1 MNKKESKTES
11 LTVRQFCDL
20 TGYKP
25 AAVVACLSS
34 SGVADGAERWLLTP
48 HLKNKFKNPGFTPST
63 QDIKAVTYEVVN
75 GNDNMVLI
83 SSSSLRD
90 LCGGLFTTEGVYWT
104 MTRGG
109 FVKRIYNN
117 VAYWEV
123 RATPETLLSLGAWLR
138 WCASNTRISSRR
150 FTLSSEVKASLSQR
164 LALNIAHAIQG
175 TFANVEGASDELRFC
190 GRNMQDKLSRMSC
203 VKCADKGE
211 EVLGA
216 LANIRKNRLAR
227 ETQLEL
233 DLPEPEAPP
242 APKERHVLTVSEG
255 DGKKDKIELS
265 LKVSGD
271 SIEEVLSRFHEFIQ
285 HFGHVD

>member
-1 MNKKESKTES
+1 MNKESKAKS

-34 SGVADGAERWLLTP
+34 SGVPDGAERWLLTP
-48 HLKNKFKNPGFTPST
+48 HLKNKFKNPGFTPSA
-63 QDIKAVTYEVVN
+63 QDIKAVTYEVAH
-75 GNDNMVLI
+75 GNNNMVLI

-90 LCGGLFTTEGVYWT
+90 LCGGLFTTEGIYWT
-104 MTRGG
+104 MGRGG
-109 FVKRIYNN
+109 FVKRIFNN

-138 WCASNTRISSRR
+138 WCASNTRISTRR
-150 FTLSSEVKASLSQR
+150 FTLSSEVKASLSQK

-175 TFANVEGASDELRFC
+175 TFADVEGASDELRFC
-190 GRNMQDKLSRMSC
+190 GRNMQDKLSRMSY
-203 VKCADKGE
+203 VKCPDKGE

-216 LANIRKNRLAR
+216 LDHIRKNRLAK
-227 ETQLEL
+227 EKQLEL

-242 APKERHVLTVSEG
+242 APKERRVLTVSEG
-255 DGKKDKIELS
+255 DDKKDKIELS

-271 SIEEVLSRFHEFIQ
+271 SIEEVLARFHEFIQ
-285 HFGHVD
+285 HFGNVD

>member
-1 MNKKESKTES
+1 MNTKTES

-34 SGVADGAERWLLTP
+34 SGVPDGAERWLLTP
-48 HLKNKFKNPGFTPST
+48 HLKNKFKNPGFTPSA
-63 QDIKAVTYEVVN
+63 QDIKIVTNEAVN
-75 GNDNMVLI
+75 GNDSMVLI

-90 LCGGLFTTEGVYWT
+90 LCEGLFTTEGIYWT
-104 MTRGG
+104 MGRGN
-109 FVKRIYNN
+109 FVKHVFNN

-123 RATPETLLSLGAWLR
+123 RATPEKLLSLGAWLR
-138 WCASNTRISSRR
+138 WCASNTRISTRR
-150 FTLSSEVKASLSQR
+150 FTLSSEIKAALSQK

-175 TFANVEGASDELRFC
+175 TFADVEGASDALRFC
-190 GRNMQDKLSRMSC
+190 GRIMQDKLSRMSG
-203 VKCADKGE
+203 VKRQDKGE

-216 LANIRKNRLAR
+216 LDSIRKNRLAK
-227 ETQLEL
+227 EKQLEL

-242 APKERHVLTVSEG
+242 APKDRHVLTVSEG
-255 DGKKDKIELS
+255 DGNNDKIELS

-271 SIEEVLSRFHEFIQ
+271 SIKEVLARFHEFIQ
-285 HFGHVD
+285 HFGTC